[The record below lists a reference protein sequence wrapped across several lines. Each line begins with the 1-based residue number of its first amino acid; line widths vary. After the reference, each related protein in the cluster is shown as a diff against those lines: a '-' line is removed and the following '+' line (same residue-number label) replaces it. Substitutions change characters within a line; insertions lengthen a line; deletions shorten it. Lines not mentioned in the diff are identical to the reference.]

1 MERESSTPCS
11 ARGRFREQGSRICR
25 LVKGSRK
32 GRMRERLQV
41 QSLPRMAPKMARR
54 GLVAVALLAVAFW
67 FTPLRASAAPHQA
80 HAKTQAASH
89 KATTAKSGK
98 ARLRN
103 ASYKTSTHKR
113 RSRHGR
119 KRRHHVTLPKQPAAD
134 RTEEIQSALE
144 RGGFYSGN
152 PNGKWDGGTQEALRR
167 FQTANGL
174 PPTGKLD
181 ALSLQKLGLGS
192 DVAGLSAPRAVTS
205 GNQSSSQSSSQNPSS
220 PVPKTPGR

>member
-1 MERESSTPCS
+1 M
-11 ARGRFREQGSRICR
+11 QGS
-25 LVKGSRK
+25 KK
-32 GRMRERLQV
+32 GRMRELLQV
-41 QSLPRMAPKMARR
+41 QSLPGMALKMARR
-54 GLVAVALLAVAFW
+54 GLVLVALVAVAFW

-89 KATTAKSGK
+89 KATTAKSSK

-103 ASYKTSTHKR
+103 ASYKVSTHKR
-113 RSRHGR
+113 RSRYRG
-119 KRRHHVTLPKQPAAD
+119 KRRHHITLPKQPAAD

-205 GNQSSSQSSSQNPSS
+205 GTQSTGQSSSQNSSS
-220 PVPKTPGR
+220 PVPKTPGW

>member
-1 MERESSTPCS
+1 M
-11 ARGRFREQGSRICR
+11 
-25 LVKGSRK
+25 
-32 GRMRERLQV
+32 
-41 QSLPRMAPKMARR
+41 PRMALKMARR
-54 GLVAVALLAVAFW
+54 GLVLVALVAVAFW

-80 HAKTQAASH
+80 HAKTQAASR
-89 KATTAKSGK
+89 KATTAKLGK

-103 ASYKTSTHKR
+103 ASYKTSTSTHKR
-113 RSRHGR
+113 RSRYRG
-119 KRRHHVTLPKQPAAD
+119 KRRHHITLPKQPAAD

-205 GNQSSSQSSSQNPSS
+205 GTQSTGQSSSQNSSS

>member
-1 MERESSTPCS
+1 M
-11 ARGRFREQGSRICR
+11 QGSK
-25 LVKGSRK
+25 KGQ
-32 GRMRERLQV
+32 MRELLQV
-41 QSLPRMAPKMARR
+41 QSLPGMALKMARR
-54 GLVAVALLAVAFW
+54 GLVGVALLAVVFW
-67 FTPLRASAAPHQA
+67 FAPLRASAAPHQT

-103 ASYKTSTHKR
+103 ASYKASTSMHKR
-113 RSRHGR
+113 RSRYRR
-119 KRRHHVTLPKQPAAD
+119 KKRHHITLPKQPAAD

-152 PNGKWDGGTQEALRR
+152 PNGRWDGGTQEALRR

-192 DVAGLSAPRAVTS
+192 DVAGLSAPRPVMQ
-205 GNQSSSQSSSQNPSS
+205 GNQSSSQSSSQNSSS
-220 PVPKTPGR
+220 PAPKTPGR

>member
-1 MERESSTPCS
+1 
-11 ARGRFREQGSRICR
+11 
-25 LVKGSRK
+25 
-32 GRMRERLQV
+32 MREHLRVRAL
-41 QSLPRMAPKMARR
+41 KMARR
-54 GLVAVALLAVAFW
+54 GLMGVVLLAVAFW
-67 FTPLRASAAPHQA
+67 FAPLRASGTPHQV
-80 HAKTQAASH
+80 HAKTQVASR
-89 KATTAKSGK
+89 KTMTPKSGK

-103 ASYKTSTHKR
+103 ASYKASALTHRR
-113 RSRHGR
+113 RSKYRG
-119 KRRHHVTLPKQPAAD
+119 KKRHHITLPKQPAAD

-192 DVAGLSAPRAVTS
+192 DVAGLSAPRAVMQGNQS
-205 GNQSSSQSSSQNPSS
+205 SNQSSSQNSSS

>member
-1 MERESSTPCS
+1 
-11 ARGRFREQGSRICR
+11 
-25 LVKGSRK
+25 
-32 GRMRERLQV
+32 MRERLRV
-41 QSLPRMAPKMARR
+41 QSLPRIALKMARR
-54 GLVAVALLAVAFW
+54 GVLAIALLAVAFW
-67 FTPLRASAAPHQA
+67 FAPLRASAAPHQA
-80 HAKTQAASH
+80 HAKTQVASH

-103 ASYKTSTHKR
+103 ASYKASTATHKR
-113 RSRHGR
+113 RSHRR
-119 KRRHHVTLPKQPAAD
+119 RRHHVTLPKQPAAD

-205 GNQSSSQSSSQNPSS
+205 GNQSSGQSSSQNPPS
-220 PVPKTPGR
+220 PVPKTPGQ

>member
-1 MERESSTPCS
+1 
-11 ARGRFREQGSRICR
+11 
-25 LVKGSRK
+25 
-32 GRMRERLQV
+32 MRERLQV
-41 QSLPRMAPKMARR
+41 QSLPTIALKMARR
-54 GLVAVALLAVAFW
+54 GVVAFALVAVAFW
-67 FTPLRASAAPHQA
+67 FAPLRASAALPQA

-89 KATTAKSGK
+89 KATTTKSSK

-103 ASYKTSTHKR
+103 ASYKTSTATHRR
-113 RSRHGR
+113 RSHRR
-119 KRRHHVTLPKQPAAD
+119 RRHHVTLPKQPAAD

-220 PVPKTPGR
+220 TVPKTPGR

>member
-1 MERESSTPCS
+1 
-11 ARGRFREQGSRICR
+11 
-25 LVKGSRK
+25 
-32 GRMRERLQV
+32 MRERLQV
-41 QSLPRMAPKMARR
+41 RVLRRMALKTARR
-54 GLVAVALLAVAFW
+54 GLVGVALLAVAFW
-67 FTPLRASAAPHQA
+67 FAPLRASAAQHQA

-103 ASYKTSTHKR
+103 VSYKTSTHKR
-113 RSRHGR
+113 RSRYR
-119 KRRHHVTLPKQPAAD
+119 RRRHHVTLPKQPAAD

-144 RGGFYSGN
+144 RGGFYTGN

-205 GNQSSSQSSSQNPSS
+205 GNPSSNQSSSQNPSS

>member
-1 MERESSTPCS
+1 
-11 ARGRFREQGSRICR
+11 
-25 LVKGSRK
+25 
-32 GRMRERLQV
+32 MRERLQV
-41 QSLPRMAPKMARR
+41 QSLLRMALKMARR
-54 GLVAVALLAVAFW
+54 GLALVALVALAFW
-67 FTPLRASAAPHQA
+67 LAPLRASAAPHQA
-80 HAKTQAASH
+80 HAKTQAVSH

-98 ARLRN
+98 ASLRN
-103 ASYKTSTHKR
+103 VSYKSSTHKR
-113 RSRHGR
+113 RSRYR
-119 KRRHHVTLPKQPAAD
+119 RRRHHITLPKQPAAD

-192 DVAGLSAPRAVTS
+192 DVAGLSAPRAVMQ
-205 GNQSSSQSSSQNPSS
+205 GNQSTSNQPATSST
-220 PVPKTPGR
+220 PKTPGR

>member
-1 MERESSTPCS
+1 
-11 ARGRFREQGSRICR
+11 
-25 LVKGSRK
+25 
-32 GRMRERLQV
+32 MRERSQV
-41 QSLPRMAPKMARR
+41 RALPGMALKMARR
-54 GLVAVALLAVAFW
+54 GVVAFALIAVAFW
-67 FTPLRASAAPHQA
+67 FAPLRASAVPHQA

-89 KATTAKSGK
+89 KAATTKSGK
-98 ARLRN
+98 AKLRN
-103 ASYKTSTHKR
+103 ASYKAPTHKR
-113 RSRHGR
+113 RSRYR
-119 KRRHHVTLPKQPAAD
+119 RRRHHVTLPKQPAAD

-205 GNQSSSQSSSQNPSS
+205 GNQSTGQSSSQNPSS
-220 PVPKTPGR
+220 PVPRTPGR

>member
-1 MERESSTPCS
+1 
-11 ARGRFREQGSRICR
+11 
-25 LVKGSRK
+25 
-32 GRMRERLQV
+32 MRERLQV
-41 QSLPRMAPKMARR
+41 ESLPRMALKMARR
-54 GLVAVALLAVAFW
+54 GLVLVALVAVAFW

-80 HAKTQAASH
+80 HAKTQGASR
-89 KATTAKSGK
+89 KATTAKLGK

-103 ASYKTSTHKR
+103 ASYKTSTSTHKR
-113 RSRHGR
+113 RSRYRG
-119 KRRHHVTLPKQPAAD
+119 KRRHHITLPKQPAAD

-205 GNQSSSQSSSQNPSS
+205 GTQSTGQSSSQNSSS
-220 PVPKTPGR
+220 PVPKTPGW

>member
-1 MERESSTPCS
+1 
-11 ARGRFREQGSRICR
+11 
-25 LVKGSRK
+25 
-32 GRMRERLQV
+32 MRERLQV
-41 QSLPRMAPKMARR
+41 ESLPRMALKMARR
-54 GLVAVALLAVAFW
+54 GLVLVALVAVAFW
-67 FTPLRASAAPHQA
+67 FAPLRASAAPHPA
-80 HAKTQAASH
+80 HAKTQAVSH
-89 KATTAKSGK
+89 KATTAKSGN
-98 ARLRN
+98 ADLRN
-103 ASYKTSTHKR
+103 VSYKSSTHKR
-113 RSRHGR
+113 RSRYRG
-119 KRRHHVTLPKQPAAD
+119 KRRHHITLPKQPAAD

-205 GNQSSSQSSSQNPSS
+205 GNQSSSQNSPS
-220 PVPKTPGR
+220 PPRTPGR

>member
-1 MERESSTPCS
+1 
-11 ARGRFREQGSRICR
+11 
-25 LVKGSRK
+25 
-32 GRMRERLQV
+32 MRERLRV
-41 QSLPRMAPKMARR
+41 QSLPRMALKMARR
-54 GLVAVALLAVAFW
+54 GLVGVALLAVAFW
-67 FTPLRASAAPHQA
+67 SAPLRVSAAPHES
-80 HAKTQAASH
+80 HAKTHAAPH
-89 KATTAKSGK
+89 KASPGKSGN

-103 ASYKTSTHKR
+103 ASYKASASTHKR
-113 RSRHGR
+113 RSRHRG
-119 KRRHHVTLPKQPAAD
+119 KKRHHITLPKQPAAD

>member
-1 MERESSTPCS
+1 MP
-11 ARGRFREQGSRICR
+11 
-25 LVKGSRK
+25 K
-32 GRMRERLQV
+32 
-41 QSLPRMAPKMARR
+41 MALKMARR
-54 GLVAVALLAVAFW
+54 GLVGVALLAVALW
-67 FTPLRASAAPHQA
+67 FAPSRARAATNRA
-80 HAKTQAASH
+80 HAKTHAAAH
-89 KATTAKSGK
+89 KATAAKSAK
-98 ARLRN
+98 AGLRSV
-103 ASYKTSTHKR
+103 SYKKTVR
-113 RSRHGR
+113 R
-119 KRRHHVTLPKQPAAD
+119 KRRIRYSRRRHHITLPKQPAAD

-192 DVAGLSAPRAVTS
+192 DVAGLSAPRAVMQGNQS
-205 GNQSSSQSSSQNPSS
+205 SNQSSSQNSSS

>member
-1 MERESSTPCS
+1 M
-11 ARGRFREQGSRICR
+11 G
-25 LVKGSRK
+25 
-32 GRMRERLQV
+32 ERLQV
-41 QSLPRMAPKMARR
+41 QSLRRMALKMARR
-54 GLVAVALLAVAFW
+54 GLVLVGLLAVAFW
-67 FTPLRASAAPHQA
+67 FAPLRASAAPSQA
-80 HAKTQAASH
+80 HAKTHAAPH
-89 KATTAKSGK
+89 KATTAKSGQ

-103 ASYKTSTHKR
+103 ASYKASKSTHKR
-113 RSRHGR
+113 RSRYRR
-119 KRRHHVTLPKQPAAD
+119 KRHHVTLPKQPAAD

-192 DVAGLSAPRAVTS
+192 DVAGLSAPRAVAS

-220 PVPKTPGR
+220 PVPKTPGQ

>member
-1 MERESSTPCS
+1 
-11 ARGRFREQGSRICR
+11 
-25 LVKGSRK
+25 
-32 GRMRERLQV
+32 MRERLQV
-41 QSLPRMAPKMARR
+41 QSLLRMALKMARR
-54 GLVAVALLAVAFW
+54 GLAGVALVVVAFW
-67 FTPLRASAAPHQA
+67 FAPLRASAAPHQA
-80 HAKTQAASH
+80 HARTQAASH
-89 KATTAKSGK
+89 KATTAKSAT

-103 ASYKTSTHKR
+103 ASYKISTSTHKR
-113 RSRHGR
+113 RSRYRG
-119 KRRHHVTLPKQPAAD
+119 KKRHHITLPKQPAAD

-192 DVAGLSAPRAVTS
+192 DVAGLSAPRSVMQ